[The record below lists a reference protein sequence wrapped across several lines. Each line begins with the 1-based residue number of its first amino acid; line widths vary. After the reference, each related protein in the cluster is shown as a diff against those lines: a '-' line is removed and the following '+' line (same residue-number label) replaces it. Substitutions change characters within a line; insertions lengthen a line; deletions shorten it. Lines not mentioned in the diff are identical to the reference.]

1 MDDGNLIDLV
11 ISNQH
16 KFLRK
21 LRILL
26 KLILEESI
34 QITSNKVAIAI
45 YFSRHEVSLL
55 QTYQI

>member
-1 MDDGNLIDLV
+1 MDDRNLIDLV
-11 ISNQH
+11 ISKQH

-26 KLILEESI
+26 KSILEESI
-34 QITSNKVAIAI
+34 QITSNKVAITI
-45 YFSRHEVSLL
+45 YFLRHEVSLL

>member
-11 ISNQH
+11 ISKQH

-26 KLILEESI
+26 KSILEESI
-34 QITSNKVAIAI
+34 QITSNKVAITI
-45 YFSRHEVSLL
+45 YFLRHEVSLL